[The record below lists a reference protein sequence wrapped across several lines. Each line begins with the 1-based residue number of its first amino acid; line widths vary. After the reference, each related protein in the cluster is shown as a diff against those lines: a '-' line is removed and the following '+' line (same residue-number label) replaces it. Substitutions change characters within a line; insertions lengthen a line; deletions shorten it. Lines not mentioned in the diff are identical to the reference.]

1 MLSGLESKLTAIVG
15 DGLSTRT
22 HLTVLQAP
30 NAVDNLTAGKG
41 AVRIG
46 ISELLPQNIFERERF
61 AFTGSTGAQSSRRI
75 LPLQFIANIDFQLKP
90 ASATPAGLSSGR
102 TLLLDDMA
110 LTSHLLETETVRSGG
125 IFKTSGA
132 DSGFQVKSFD
142 LGKGTVGSELVDGLL
157 RGALSYQG
165 MVEIWPPG
173 LTTPEGEMKAIER
186 VIAPLP
192 LNVRV
197 AKATVRVGEV
207 ANIHI
212 GSLNLQTSLQ
222 VKPPP
227 NVADIHTGS
236 FKGTRLLDLPGGHRE
251 ALKLSIRVV
260 SDLPPAE
267 RGQITSGEP
276 GAETGSQIV
285 TTTEPETIIVYKA
298 PTGNIGSTRL
308 EFVAVH
314 LATPEKKS
322 GLFLG
327 SAAVRLVP

>member
-1 MLSGLESKLTAIVG
+1 MLSGLEGKLTAIVG

-30 NAVDNLTAGKG
+30 NAVDNLAAGKG
-41 AVRIG
+41 AVRIS
-46 ISELLPQNIFERERF
+46 ISDLLPQSIFERDHF
-61 AFTGSTGAQSSRRI
+61 TFTGSAGAQSSRRI
-75 LPLQFIANIDFQLKP
+75 LPLQITANIDFQLKP
-90 ASATPAGLSSGR
+90 ASVTPGGLASGR

-110 LTSHLLETETVRSGG
+110 LVGHLLETEVVHSGG
-125 IFKTSGA
+125 IFKTAGA
-132 DSGFQVKSFD
+132 DSGFQVRSFD
-142 LGKGTVGSELVDGLL
+142 LGKGTISNELVDGLL
-157 RGALSYQG
+157 RGSLSYQG

-173 LTTPEGEMKAIER
+173 LSTPEGEMKAIER

-192 LNVRV
+192 INVSA
-197 AKATVRVGEV
+197 AKASVRVGEV

-212 GSLNLQTSLQ
+212 GS
-222 VKPPP
+222 
-227 NVADIHTGS
+227 I
-236 FKGTRLLDLPGGHRE
+236 KGNRLLDLPGGNRE

-260 SDLPPAE
+260 SDLPPAA

-285 TTTEPETIIVYKA
+285 ATTEPETVIIYKA
-298 PTGNIGSTRL
+298 PTGNIGSTQL